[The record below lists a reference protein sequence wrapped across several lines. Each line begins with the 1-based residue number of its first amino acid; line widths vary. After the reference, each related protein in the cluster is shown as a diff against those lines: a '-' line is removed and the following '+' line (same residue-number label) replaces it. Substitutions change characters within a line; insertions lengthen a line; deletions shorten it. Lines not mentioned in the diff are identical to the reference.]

1 METGYSVRALTRGDV
16 EQIARWRYPAPYDFY
31 DSAPADASRELLA
44 ATAAYYADPLHAYF
58 AVDDETGSFLGF
70 GCFGVEAQVSGYDY
84 SEQDALDIGF
94 GMCPDRVGGG
104 RGNAFLSAILTH
116 GLKARHPTLLR
127 ATVAIFNE
135 RSARTLL
142 RAGFVRIATFRS
154 RTARPTDFGVYTRSA
169 IYRDGRSP
177 SAA

>member
-1 METGYSVRALTRGDV
+1 MENRYRVRALTQGDA

-31 DSAPADASRELLA
+31 DSAPANASRELLA

-70 GCFGVEAQVSGYDY
+70 GCFGVEAQISGYDY

-94 GMCPDRVGGG
+94 GMCPDRIGCGL
-104 RGNAFLSAILTH
+104 GNAFLSAILSH
-116 GLKARHPTLLR
+116 GLAAHSPTFLR
-127 ATVAIFNE
+127 ATVATFNE
-135 RSARTLL
+135 RSARTFL

-154 RTARPTDFGVYTRSA
+154 RTTRPTDFGVYTRAA
-169 IYRDGRSP
+169 ISGDGRSP

>member
-1 METGYSVRALTRGDV
+1 MENGYRVRALTQGDA

-70 GCFGVEAQVSGYDY
+70 GCFGMEAQVSGYDY

-94 GMCPDRVGGG
+94 GMCPDRIGCGL
-104 RGNAFLSAILTH
+104 GNAFLSAILSY
-116 GLKARHPTLLR
+116 GLAAHRPTLLR
-127 ATVAIFNE
+127 ATIATFNE
-135 RSARTLL
+135 RSAHTFR
-142 RAGFVRIATFRS
+142 RAGFVRIATFR
-154 RTARPTDFGVYTRSA
+154 RRITRPTDFGVYTR
-169 IYRDGRSP
+169 
-177 SAA
+177 AA